1 MVWLVRVPAG
11 GVFLEETMR
20 IIAKVVVA
28 AGALALIAGH
38 AAAQDAGMKKWVK
51 GKGWGWVWGP
61 EDQVGNL
68 NEMTDATRLAALQL
82 VKQGK
87 AYDLGLPYDRNSYKW
102 PGHSPGEVM
111 SFRTPAGVKS
121 QKDLPFTTSEGGNTG
136 GTAWHSSALFI
147 SDNVA
152 TQIDGLGHI
161 THGNDNHFYNGFK
174 ADEWGG
180 DFGLRKADVTTIP
193 PIVARGV
200 LIDVAGFKKVD
211 ALPAHYEITVEDLEG
226 SLRAQNV
233 DVTPGTVV
241 LIRTGTA
248 RYWGQNGSDH
258 AKISEP
264 DSSGIGIK
272 AAKWLVEEKGALVV
286 GSDTS
291 GLEYVPPKPE
301 DSQAVGGSF
310 NPVHVYLLAQ
320 QGVHILEF
328 NNLEQLAADRAYE
341 FAYILSTNAIRGTV
355 AGTALR
361 PIALR

>member
-1 MVWLVRVPAG
+1 MGLIKSLLVSAGLVAFAFSPA
-11 GVFLEETMR
+11 V
-20 IIAKVVVA
+20 
-28 AGALALIAGH
+28 
-38 AAAQDAGMKKWVK
+38 AQDAGMKKWVK
-51 GKGWGWVWGP
+51 GKGCGWVWGP
-61 EDQVGNL
+61 QDEVGAL
-68 NEMTDATRLAALQL
+68 NEMTDASRLAAMQL

-87 AYDLGLPYDRNSYKW
+87 SYDLGLAYDRNSYKW
-102 PGHSPGEVM
+102 PGHSPGEVI
-111 SFRTPAGVKS
+111 SFRSPAGVKT
-121 QKDLPFTTSEGGNTG
+121 QQDLPFTTPEGGNTG

-161 THGNDNHFYNGFK
+161 THGQDNHFYNGFK
-174 ADEWGG
+174 AGEWGG

-193 PIVARGV
+193 PIVARAV
-200 LIDVAGFKKVD
+200 LIDVAGHKNVD
-211 ALPAHYEITVEDLEG
+211 ALPSSYEITVEDLEG
-226 SLRAQNV
+226 ALRAQNM
-233 DVTPGTVV
+233 DVAPGSVV

-258 AKISEP
+258 TKIGQH
-264 DSSGIGIK
+264 DSAGIGLK
-272 AAKWLVEEKGALVV
+272 AARWLVEQKGALMV

-301 DSQAVGGSF
+301 DSQAMGGSF
-310 NPVHVYLLAQ
+310 NPVHVYLLVE